1 MAAERAMACEATGL
15 VNNKNT
21 KIINILKDN
30 ESKPSLTIKPT
41 SNATAP
47 AASHFELVCSR
58 V

>member
-1 MAAERAMACEATGL
+1 MAAERAIACEATGL

-21 KIINILKDN
+21 NIINILKDN

-41 SNATAP
+41 SNAMAP
-47 AASHFELVCSR
+47 AASHFELVCNR